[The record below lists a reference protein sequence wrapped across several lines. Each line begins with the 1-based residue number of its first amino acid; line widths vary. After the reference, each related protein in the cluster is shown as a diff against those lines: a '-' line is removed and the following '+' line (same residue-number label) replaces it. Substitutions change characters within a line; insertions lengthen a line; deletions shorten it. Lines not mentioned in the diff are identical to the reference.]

1 MNDDRNLP
9 HERLRLKRSDCGLR
23 ELFINETPTIF
34 IDTYRRPTHGDRRQ
48 IVPHMAVRGSR
59 LLEEENQRVSD
70 TKYETKQW
78 KCNGDGRELCEG
90 YREERL
96 GPVQAVLVFE
106 FLILWQHFSPLHRL
120 LKEL

>member
-1 MNDDRNLP
+1 
-9 HERLRLKRSDCGLR
+9 
-23 ELFINETPTIF
+23 
-34 IDTYRRPTHGDRRQ
+34 
-48 IVPHMAVRGSR
+48 MAVRGSR

-90 YREERL
+90 DREERL

-106 FLILWQHFSPLHRL
+106 FLIGWQHFSPLHRL
-120 LKEL
+120 LNEPKKLFSLLAALHKRGLYEIASVRQLKHLITVIFVSCVFKASRM